1 MITAIDAVEGDGNV
15 YIGSTTKKYL
25 SQRMEAHRH
34 NFEGWIIGS
43 RNYTKIS
50 SFILFE
56 KFGIDNCKMV
66 LLELCNVS
74 SKDEL
79 HACERKHIVSTACVN
94 KDVPG
99 RTQAEY
105 REDHIEELR
114 VKGIEHYNL
123 NKESINLKRRECETV
138 VCECGNSV
146 TRLALINHRKTKKHI
161 SALAQ
166 LDSVYPT
173 DSV

>member
-34 NFEGWIIGS
+34 DFESWILVA

-56 KFGIDNCKMV
+56 KFGIDYCKIV

-79 HACERKHIVSTACVN
+79 HACERKHIVSTACEN
-94 KDVPG
+94 KKIPG
-99 RTQAEY
+99 RIRAEY
-105 REDHIEELR
+105 REDHIDKLW
-114 VKGIEHYNL
+114 GNGLEHYDL
-123 NKESINLKRRECETV
+123 NKESINEIRRECGTV
-138 VCECGNSV
+138 VCVCGNSV
-146 TRLALINHRKTKKHI
+146 SRLALIKHRRTQKHI

-166 LDSVYPT
+166 LESVCPT
-173 DSV
+173 DSI